1 MDKSERLALAVRAR
15 VTDIRGGE
23 ARRRSSLIE
32 RRHRTAANAAAARAV
47 LGDAMEED
55 PGPIWAWVGCTEQ
68 ELHGAVRDALND
80 YYL

>member
-32 RRHRTAANAAAARAV
+32 RRHSTAANAAAAPAA
-47 LGDAMEED
+47 LGDTMGEY
-55 PGPIWAWVGCTEQ
+55 PGTIWAWVGCTEQ